1 MFKMCCQR
9 SVERSRRPA
18 IGIGAN
24 VFHRAV
30 SPCFF
35 DAMTQLRTDVAEHR
49 LDRQHHPLAQLD
61 TASALAVV
69 VDLRVLVHPS
79 SDSVS
84 YEIADDVETAR
95 LGVFLNRR
103 ADVAEMIAGTHL
115 FDGVLQALTRRVAQL

>member
-30 SPCFF
+30 SACFF
-35 DAMTQLRTDVAEHR
+35 DAMTQLRTDVTEHR

-69 VDLRVLVHPS
+69 VDLRVLVHS
-79 SDSVS
+79 SCDSMS
-84 YEIADDVETAR
+84 YEIADDVEAAR
-95 LGVFLNRR
+95 LRVLLDCR
-103 ADVAEMIAGTHL
+103 ADVAEVVTRTH
-115 FDGVLQALTRRVAQL
+115 RVE